1 MPTNDERRKIAETL
15 RSGVRTTDYMS
26 DGAFIDWLFSVV
38 GRSYD
43 WNILDSLAD
52 LIEPEPINGATSDGY
67 HTFNELYDHRAK
79 LFSVVVA
86 AFSNNAWKSK
96 RHSDG
101 SMYEGMFIVG
111 IDTPHGQ
118 ATYHYEIEPY
128 WELFHCSEL
137 PKAPEWDGHT
147 PTQAIDRIAGLAE
160 LIEPEERT
168 CRVVTEVRA
177 LSLTQDMHTKS
188 CSACGYVFGSEVHT
202 QLLPGLGERVAVD
215 PVVIPN
221 YCPNCGAR
229 VVANE

>member
-215 PVVIPN
+215 PVAIPN

>member
-1 MPTNDERRKIAETL
+1 MKPTNDERREVAAKLREPFDVLLQGGYYHASHTL
-15 RSGVRTTDYMS
+15 FGMGLYTSSEVALRLGVCR
-26 DGAFIDWLFSVV
+26 
-38 GRSYD
+38 
-43 WNILDSLAD
+43 LAD

-168 CRVVTEVRA
+168 CHMRDAGWDDGQCTWGCI
-177 LSLTQDMHTKS
+177 
-188 CSACGYVFGSEVHT
+188 CSECGAKHEH
-202 QLLPGLGERVAVD
+202 ERSGWM
-215 PVVIPN
+215 N
-221 YCPNCGAR
+221 FCPNCGAR
-229 VVANE
+229 VIQE